1 MILYRKLFL
10 GLIID
15 AVLMGSAYVYF
26 WKVKGDYYF
35 PARYEIAFSAMSYIT
50 ILCISILI
58 IITIHHNFVTKG
70 K

>member
-1 MILYRKLFL
+1 MMLYSKLIL

-15 AVLMGSAYVYF
+15 AVLIGSTYFFF

-35 PARYEIAFSAMSYIT
+35 PDRYETAFSAFFYVT